1 MRANRPKHGQE
12 REWRISRMSDSS
24 PTITYESLYQDVPT
38 PSRATREAAGYDVC
52 AYLIGRTVRI
62 SDGVK
67 VRERASDDAHRLHLE
82 PGEVALVPL
91 GFKARLPDGYEA
103 QVRIRSSIAFKRGL
117 IIPNGPGTI
126 DADYPDE
133 WMVMLKNDSSRGV
146 VIEHGER
153 IAQVVLARYAVMEW
167 APGAV
172 GVSTNRVGGIGS
184 TG

>member
-1 MRANRPKHGQE
+1 
-12 REWRISRMSDSS
+12 MSEST
-24 PTITYESLYQDVPT
+24 PVITYESLHQDVPI
-38 PSRATREAAGYDVC
+38 PVRSTREAAGYDVC
-52 AYLIGRTVRI
+52 AYLIGRVVRV

-91 GFKARLPDGYEA
+91 GFKARLPVGYEA

-133 WMVMLKNDSSRGV
+133 WMVMLKNDSPRGV

-153 IAQVVLARYAVMEW
+153 IAQVIIARYAVLDW
-167 APGAV
+167 IPGSVAM
-172 GVSTNRVGGIGS
+172 TTDRVGGIGS

>member
-1 MRANRPKHGQE
+1 MP
-12 REWRISRMSDSS
+12 DST

-38 PSRATREAAGYDVC
+38 PARATREAAGYDVC
-52 AYLIGRTVRI
+52 AYLIGRTVKI
-62 SDGVK
+62 SDGAH

-133 WMVMLKNDSSRGV
+133 WMVMLKNDSPRGV
-146 VIEHGER
+146 MIEHGER
-153 IAQVVLARYAVMEW
+153 IAQVVLGRYEVLEW
-167 APGAV
+167 RAGVV
-172 GVSTNRVGGIGS
+172 GVSTDRIGGVGS

>member
-1 MRANRPKHGQE
+1 
-12 REWRISRMSDSS
+12 MSVGT
-24 PTITYESLYQDVPT
+24 PTITYETLYQDVPT
-38 PSRATREAAGYDVC
+38 PARATGESAGYDVC
-52 AYLIGRTVRI
+52 AYLIGRSVRI
-62 SDGVK
+62 SDGVH
-67 VRERASDDAHRLHLE
+67 VRERASDEAHRLHLQ

-133 WMVMLKNDSSRGV
+133 WMVMLKNDSPRNV

-153 IAQVVLARYAVMEW
+153 IAQIVLARYAVLEW
-167 APGAV
+167 APGTV
-172 GVSTNRVGGIGS
+172 GPSTNRTGGIGS
-184 TG
+184 T

>member
-1 MRANRPKHGQE
+1 MA
-12 REWRISRMSDSS
+12 DST
-24 PTITYESLYQDVPT
+24 PAITYEPLHPDVPT
-38 PSRATREAAGYDVC
+38 PARATREAAGYDVC

-67 VRERASDDAHRLHLE
+67 VRERASDESHRVHFE
-82 PGEVALVPL
+82 PGEIALVPL

-133 WMVMLKNDSSRGV
+133 WMVMLKNDSPRGV

-153 IAQVVLARYAVMEW
+153 IAQIVLARYSVLEW
-167 APGAV
+167 TPGAV
-172 GVSTNRVGGIGS
+172 TASTDRIGGIGS

>member
-1 MRANRPKHGQE
+1 
-12 REWRISRMSDSS
+12 
-24 PTITYESLYQDVPT
+24 
-38 PSRATREAAGYDVC
+38 
-52 AYLIGRTVRI
+52 
-62 SDGVK
+62 
-67 VRERASDDAHRLHLE
+67 
-82 PGEVALVPL
+82 VPL

-133 WMVMLKNDSSRGV
+133 WMVMLKNDSPRGV

-153 IAQVVLARYAVMEW
+153 IAQIVLGKYEILDW
-167 APGAV
+167 ELGAV
-172 GVSTNRVGGIGS
+172 RTSTDRVGGIGS

>member
-1 MRANRPKHGQE
+1 
-12 REWRISRMSDSS
+12 MSDSS
-24 PTITYESLYQDVPT
+24 PIITYENLYPDVPT
-38 PSRATREAAGYDVC
+38 PVRATRQAAGYDVC
-52 AYLIGRTVRI
+52 AYLIARTVRI
-62 SDGVK
+62 SDGAK
-67 VRERASDDAHRLHLE
+67 VRERASDEAHRLHIE

-133 WMVMLKNDSSRGV
+133 WMVMIKNDSPRGV
-146 VIEHGER
+146 VVEHGER
-153 IAQVVLARYAVMEW
+153 IAQIVLARYGVLDW
-167 APGAV
+167 APGVV
-172 GVSTNRVGGIGS
+172 GLSTDRTGGVGS

>member
-1 MRANRPKHGQE
+1 MRANRPKYGQE

-38 PSRATREAAGYDVC
+38 PSRATREAAGYD
-52 AYLIGRTVRI
+52 
-62 SDGVK
+62 

-184 TG
+184 SG

>member
-1 MRANRPKHGQE
+1 MSE
-12 REWRISRMSDSS
+12 IS
-24 PTITYESLYQDVPT
+24 PVITYETLHPDVPI
-38 PSRATREAAGYDVC
+38 PARATQQAAGYDVC
-52 AYLIGRTVRI
+52 AYLIGRSVRV
-62 SDGVK
+62 SDGLK
-67 VRERASDDAHRLHLE
+67 VRERPSDDEHRLHLE
-82 PGEVALVPL
+82 PGEIALVPL

-133 WMVMLKNDSSRGV
+133 WMVMLKNDSPRGV

-153 IAQVVLARYAVMEW
+153 IAQVILARYAVAEW
-167 APGAV
+167 RMGSV
-172 GVSTNRVGGIGS
+172 GVSTDRLGGIGS

>member
-1 MRANRPKHGQE
+1 MRANRPKYGQE

-172 GVSTNRVGGIGS
+172 NVSTNRIGGIGS
-184 TG
+184 TE

>member
-1 MRANRPKHGQE
+1 MPESTPA
-12 REWRISRMSDSS
+12 
-24 PTITYESLYQDVPT
+24 ITYETLYPDVPA
-38 PSRATREAAGYDVC
+38 PARATREAAGYDVC
-52 AYLIGRTVRI
+52 AYLIARTVRV
-62 SDGVK
+62 SDGQK

-82 PGEVALVPL
+82 PGEIALVPL

-133 WMVMLKNDSSRGV
+133 WMVMLKNDSPRGV

-153 IAQVVLARYAVMEW
+153 IAQVILARYAVLEW
-167 APGAV
+167 APGLV
-172 GVSTNRVGGIGS
+172 EMSTDRAGGIGS

>member
-1 MRANRPKHGQE
+1 
-12 REWRISRMSDSS
+12 
-24 PTITYESLYQDVPT
+24 
-38 PSRATREAAGYDVC
+38 VC
-52 AYLIGRTVRI
+52 AYLIGRTVRV
-62 SDGVK
+62 SDGLE
-67 VRERASDDAHRLHLE
+67 VRERPSDDAHRLHLE

-91 GFKARLPDGYEA
+91 GFKARLPSGFEA

-133 WMVMLKNDSSRGV
+133 WMVMLKNDSPRGV

-153 IAQVVLARYAVMEW
+153 IAQVIIARYAVLAW
-167 APGAV
+167 SSGSV
-172 GVSTNRVGGIGS
+172 VVSTDRVGGIGS

>member
-1 MRANRPKHGQE
+1 
-12 REWRISRMSDSS
+12 MSDSS
-24 PTITYESLYQDVPT
+24 PVITYETLHPDVPI
-38 PSRATREAAGYDVC
+38 PARATQQAAGYDVR
-52 AYLIGRTVRI
+52 AYLIGRTVRV
-62 SDGVK
+62 SDGLK
-67 VRERASDDAHRLHLE
+67 VRERPSDEAHRLHLE

-91 GFKARLPDGYEA
+91 GFKAQLPDGYEA

-133 WMVMLKNDSSRGV
+133 WMVMLKNDSPRGV

-153 IAQVVLARYAVMEW
+153 IAQIIIARYAMIEW
-167 APGAV
+167 APGVV
-172 GVSTNRVGGIGS
+172 GVSTDRVGGIGS

>member
-1 MRANRPKHGQE
+1 MPNGT
-12 REWRISRMSDSS
+12 
-24 PTITYESLYQDVPT
+24 PTITYETLHPDVPT

-52 AYLIGRTVRI
+52 AYLIGRVVRI
-62 SDGVK
+62 SDGSH
-67 VRERASDDAHRLHLE
+67 VRDRASDNTHRLHLE

-133 WMVMLKNDSSRGV
+133 WMVMLKNDSPREV
-146 VIEHGER
+146 VIAHGER
-153 IAQVVLARYAVMEW
+153 IAQIVLARYAVLDW
-167 APGAV
+167 TPGSV
-172 GVSTNRVGGIGS
+172 GLSTDRQGGIGS